1 MNRYLKVIFIVLIVI
16 LSLLLLSPF
25 ISLILPQKLT
35 NRTYYRLLYSVI
47 VDKETSGNISDE
59 EKILKLFN
67 YVVRHEFAQGSPYEC
82 KPAES
87 LIYGQAYCD
96 FQARTLNSL
105 LGISGIKSRYAM
117 LLDKDGIS
125 PHTLNE
131 VFIDGKW
138 CVFDT
143 TMNIIFTDDKGNKV
157 TLEQMSVDPGLI
169 INNKKL
175 IALKGYRVES
185 YENLVKLYS
194 RIFPMPLQPRRS
206 TPNVYQVHIFDRITD
221 FYFKVFKYNF
231 FNFYQDLYLKLKTG
245 NFIEDDA
252 RILFLARN
260 CHLAYRNNLAQNYYK
275 NLLEKYPSSIF
286 VEDAIFFYGIFNFE
300 NRDYNKAAEFFNI
313 ILARYPGKWKSASYY
328 YLGMIYKQSAD
339 KKEGLSAF
347 FNTGINKLEA
357 GEIEELNN
365 NKF

>member
-1 MNRYLKVIFIVLIVI
+1 MNRYLKVIFIALIVI
-16 LSLLLLSPF
+16 LSLFLLSPF

-105 LGISGIKSRYAM
+105 LGITGIKSRYAM

-143 TMNIIFTDDKGNKV
+143 TMNIIFTDGKGNKV
-157 TLEQMSVDPGLI
+157 TLEQMSADPGLI

-194 RIFPMPLQPRRS
+194 RMFPMPLQPRRS

-221 FYFKVFKYNF
+221 LYFKAFKYNF
-231 FNFYQDLYLKLKTG
+231 FNFYQDLYLKLKTV
-245 NFIEDDA
+245 NLVKEDT
-252 RILFLARN
+252 RLFFLARN
-260 CHLAYRNNLAQNYYK
+260 YHLAYRNKLAQNYY
-275 NLLEKYPSSIF
+275 NRLLEKYPNSILA
-286 VEDAIFFYGIFNFE
+286 EDTIFFYGMFSFE
-300 NRDYNKAAEFFNI
+300 NKNYNKAADFFNI
-313 ILARYPGKWKSASYY
+313 ILVKFPRKWENPAYY
-328 YLGMIYKQSAD
+328 YLGFIYEAAED
-339 KKEGLSAF
+339 KKSSLLSF
-347 FNTGINKLEA
+347 CNTDINKLDAEK
-357 GEIEELNN
+357 IVELNN